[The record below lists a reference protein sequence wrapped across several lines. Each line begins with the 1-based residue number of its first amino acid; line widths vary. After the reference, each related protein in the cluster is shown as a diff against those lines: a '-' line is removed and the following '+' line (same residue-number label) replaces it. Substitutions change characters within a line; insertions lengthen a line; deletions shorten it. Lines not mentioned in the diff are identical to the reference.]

1 MDRRLHNLQ
10 LVLEKLGVGSDIDSI
25 DRRVTIQKAVYLA
38 QEAGIPLLYRYNWY
52 VMGPYSPNLTRDY
65 YALQEQPWEALAS
78 IKNMTLKEPFA
89 SVVTQL
95 KAVMDPPED
104 VHLNTRDWL
113 ELLASAHYLRAKAE
127 LGHDETRLR
136 LDAVK
141 PHISNYTDQATETL
155 KQLRLLQ
162 G

>member
-38 QEAGIPLLYRYNWY
+38 QEAGVPLLYRYSWY

-78 IKNMTLKEPFA
+78 INNMTLKEPFA

-127 LGHDETRLR
+127 LDQGETRLR

>member
-1 MDRRLHNLQ
+1 MERRLHNLQ
-10 LVLEKLGVGSDIDSI
+10 LVLEQLGLGTGIDSI
-25 DRRVTIQKAVYLA
+25 DQRVTLQKAVYLA

-65 YALQEQPWEALAS
+65 YALQEQPEEAMAS

-89 SVVTQL
+89 LAVTQL
-95 KAVMDPPED
+95 KGVIDPPENVD
-104 VHLNTRDWL
+104 LNRRDWL
-113 ELLASAHYLRAKAE
+113 ELLASAHYLRAKVE
-127 LGHDETRLR
+127 LDQDGTRVR

-141 PHISNYTDQATETL
+141 PHLSHYTDQATETL